1 MKIRDFE
8 VEIWMNRYE
17 TECSH
22 NLAETCVE
30 SLTVEELLDIAG
42 KRESFIEELLPL
54 QLTYGPID
62 GSERLRAL
70 IAGLYDNQTPE
81 NVIVTHGAAGA
92 NALVHETLIEPGDKV
107 VTVLP
112 TYQVHYSVPESY
124 GAEVR
129 YVPLREQNQFLPDLK
144 ELEEAVTEGTRLIV
158 INNPNNPTGSLMD
171 REMLE
176 AIAKIASKVGA
187 YVLSDEVYRGI
198 NQEGDGFTTSIA
210 DIYERGISTASM
222 SKSFSLAGLRLGWIT
237 GPEEI
242 IRKVSVH
249 RDYNTISVGMVDD
262 LLASYALENKE
273 AVLARSRA
281 IVRTNLAILDEWV
294 GREPRIS
301 YIRPKGGTITLLR
314 YEGDQ
319 PSREVAKN
327 ILDETGVLLT
337 PGSAFDMEGYLRIGY
352 ANPESV
358 LREGLERLSKFFAS

>member
-30 SLTVEELLDIAG
+30 SLTVEELLNIAG
-42 KRESFIEELLPL
+42 KRETFMEELLPL
-54 QLTYGPID
+54 QLTYGPIN
-62 GSERLRAL
+62 GSERLRSL
-70 IAGLYDNQTPE
+70 IAGLYDSQSRE

-92 NALVHETLIEPGDKV
+92 NALVHETLIEPGERV

-124 GAEVR
+124 GADVH
-129 YVPLREQNQFLPDLK
+129 YVPLREENNFLPDLK
-144 ELEEAVTEGTRLIV
+144 ELEEAAGEGTRLIV

-171 REMLE
+171 PGMLQE
-176 AIAKIASKVGA
+176 IAAIASRVGA

-210 DIYERGISTASM
+210 DIYDRGISTASM

-242 IRKVSVH
+242 IHRVSVH

-281 IVRTNLAILDEWV
+281 IVRTNLAILDEWIQ
-294 GREPRIS
+294 REPHIS

-314 YEGDQ
+314 YDSDQ
-319 PSREVAKN
+319 PSAEVAKK

-352 ANPESV
+352 ANNESV
-358 LREGLERLSKFFAS
+358 LREGLERLSKFFA